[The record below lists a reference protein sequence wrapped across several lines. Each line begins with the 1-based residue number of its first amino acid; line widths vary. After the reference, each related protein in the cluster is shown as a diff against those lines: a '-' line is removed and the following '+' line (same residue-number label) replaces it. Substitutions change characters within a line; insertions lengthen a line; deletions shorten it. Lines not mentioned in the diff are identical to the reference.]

1 MNDKLLPLQ
10 GVRIIETSDI
20 LALPMAMSILGDMGA
35 EIIHVEY
42 AQRPNFY
49 RFLGP
54 FPEGDPGIN
63 WHDRSGAFN
72 GSNRSKKIHR
82 VHL

>member
-49 RFLGP
+49 L
-54 FPEGDPGIN
+54 
-63 WHDRSGAFN
+63 SL
-72 GSNRSKKIHR
+72 IHI
-82 VHL
+82 